1 MKKVIVTGT
10 RGFIGKSMMT
20 YLNSLGFL
28 THGFDDSYL
37 LNKNW
42 EEKLLLTLNTLNYD
56 AIFHIGACSDTLEQ
70 DVNFMMVRNYESTK
84 IMMDWCIENNKPFI
98 YSSSAANYGTN
109 DRYPSNLYGW
119 SKYVAEGY
127 VISNGG
133 IGLRYFNVYGPGEED
148 KGRMASVAYQMFI
161 KNNKNE
167 EILLFPKKPRRDFVY
182 VKDVL
187 KANLHAFENYEELK
201 GNYYEVGSGEAMLFE
216 DVLNYMDIDFSY
228 HNDDIIP
235 NGYQF
240 YTCSNKNKWMKD
252 WCPNWNLEKGIKD
265 YKKYLLKDGETKSF

>member
-37 LNKNW
+37 LNENW

-161 KNNKNE
+161 RNNKNE

-187 KANLHAFENYEELK
+187 RANLHAFENYEELK

-240 YTCSNKNKWMKD
+240 YTCSNKSKWMKN
-252 WCPNWNLEKGIKD
+252 WYPNWNLEKGIKD
-265 YKKYLLKDGETKSF
+265 YKEYLLKNGKS

>member
-20 YLNSLGFL
+20 YLNSLGFS

-37 LNKNW
+37 LDENW

-187 KANLHAFENYEELK
+187 RANLHAFENYEELK

-216 DVLNYMDIDFSY
+216 DVLNNMDIDFSY

-240 YTCSNKNKWMKD
+240 YTCSNKNKWMKN
-252 WCPNWNLEKGIKD
+252 WYPNWNLEKGIKD
-265 YKKYLLKDGETKSF
+265 YKEYLLKNGKS